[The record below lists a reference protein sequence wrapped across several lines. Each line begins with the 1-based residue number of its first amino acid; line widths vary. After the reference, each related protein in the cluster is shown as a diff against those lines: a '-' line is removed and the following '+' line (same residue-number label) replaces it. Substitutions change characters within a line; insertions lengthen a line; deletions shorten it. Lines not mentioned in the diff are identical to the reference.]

1 MGDGHKERHDH
12 SDTGKY
18 DVEPQRKG
26 HLGSGGYEVVHGNRF
41 TEKISFSGLGT
52 AAKGYF
58 KTSQDFLEE
67 PSFAL
72 K

>member
-1 MGDGHKERHDH
+1 VKAQG
-12 SDTGKY
+12 
-18 DVEPQRKG
+18 KG
-26 HLGSGGYEVVHGNRF
+26 HLGSGGDEVVHGNRF
-41 TEKISFSGLGT
+41 TEKIPFSGLGT

-67 PSFAL
+67 PSFVL

>member
-1 MGDGHKERHDH
+1 MGNGHKERHDH

-18 DVEPQRKG
+18 DMKAQGKG

-41 TEKISFSGLGT
+41 TEKISFSGLG
-52 AAKGYF
+52 AACQGHF
-58 KTSQDFLEE
+58 KTSQDLLEE